1 MLDVD
6 TITTIQSIVHFI
18 TDVVLC
24 FFFTFILNWLVFQ
37 KRERK
42 LKYKRCLNNAWW
54 CRKSSNAYAWNA
66 SNHRGWKIAE
76 YYDKKAELYRKWHK
90 RWLELAQK
98 FKEAK

>member
-24 FFFTFILNWLVFQ
+24 FFFTLIFYWFVFQ

-42 LKYKRCLNNAWW
+42 QKCERCLAMADKCYAHSLLMYVKRNTEPVKECAMWYHRRGLWW
-54 CRKSSNAYAWNA
+54 EK
-66 SNHRGWKIAE
+66 WK
-76 YYDKKAELYRKWHK
+76 RKW
-90 RWLELAQK
+90 LALADK
-98 FKEAK
+98 FKDAK